1 MKNRRIPG
9 SLLNPDLCSNERR
22 SSRRV
27 LPLVA
32 AVAVVVTMMGL
43 GRTGPRPVALA
54 QVATKPVT
62 LTISRVDAFCDP
74 EVSGQDFYAHVDIG
88 DANFSSRDDA
98 GDDNNHI
105 QPNWVFTNP
114 AVDAAA
120 AALPIHIEL
129 WDMDGPQ
136 WFDPDDPVDIHPD
149 ADKRDLDITLDV
161 TTGEWTVEV
170 GAPGP
175 ADDPPFGHPG
185 VWRGS
190 NSVDCAEI
198 AFDISTTDIDA
209 DTDGDG
215 LLDNWEQFGLDTD
228 GDGAVDVD
236 LPAMGARPD
245 HMDIF
250 VEVDWMQAA
259 GHSHEP
265 LQAAWIPVWHAF
277 DDAPV
282 LNPDGTTG
290 IKLHV
295 DTGTLYTGRP
305 AALAD
310 CDGDGVVTAGD
321 IDCDGDGIIDIG
333 NLGALG
339 AGTPGGGNALPEQQF
354 LDFNGNGGA
363 NDFYT
368 VKGANFNAIRAQV
381 FHYATFIHS
390 LNAGQTTTSGRA
402 EIFGNDLM
410 VSLGQGWTPGGVSPI
425 TGLNVRGSVV
435 EHAGTFMHELG
446 HNLNL
451 RHGGADNTRWKPN
464 YLSVMNYDH
473 QTGIVG
479 LTRNGGLDYSPRA
492 LPPPGGQLDENALDE
507 CVPLNDPRPGAVA
520 LWTSGANPGVFNA
533 VAFGPNSR
541 VDWNQDNGGNA
552 DDGAAC
558 GTANYALDL
567 TFRHT
572 NALQLNLLPGHDD
585 WNGGDLR
592 LDFRHSGEF
601 SDGIVEEFVA
611 DLTAEENAVIQAAR
625 PRVVELTAPDQFC
638 ANVTTIHFDDL
649 PVGTVV
655 TDQYAG
661 LGVHVIDNN
670 LIDPKIRAGERGA
683 VTISPP
689 NSLYASPQAGGSS
702 FGIPLAITFDQPR
715 YRVGMFIGNGGTL
728 PPPAT
733 LRAYDSHGALIG
745 EVNDRVPE
753 AVTEFLGIYALAGDI
768 RRIEL
773 DYAAAAAEEIDDL
786 MFDGCAEIPP
796 DLVPPTDPYHFTVRA
811 QSRVLVPMGGGDL
824 VVTDLDGVAV
834 TINGVPQLTTY
845 QGEVDRGESVGLAA
859 PLRVIGPDG
868 QMLAFSYWRQDEFLR
883 FPQGRQSLIVAPE
896 RNITY
901 AAVYAGAYEIYLPLT
916 SKNWPAS
923 GPTPTPTATPTP
935 SRIPTRAATVT
946 STSTPTRTPT
956 ARPTA
961 TTTPTGSFTATPTLT
976 ATRTSTSTPTRTPT
990 PTPTPTATPTA
1001 TRTSTRSPT
1010 PTSTPSST
1018 VTPTATPTRT
1028 PSPTPTAT
1036 STSVTVN
1043 LTPVA
1048 DTYIYFAAPA
1058 TNYGAAATLYVGSQ
1072 STSATGRALFRFD
1085 LSTIP
1090 AGATV
1095 LSASFKA
1102 YLVQAS
1108 SSPAT
1113 LDVELKRVD
1122 APWQEMVVIWNTQPG
1137 YTGANNVMGVGT
1149 SLGYYPWDVTSLV
1162 QTWVSGAANN
1172 GLALLSK
1179 NESILGWRGFASKE
1193 SASPPNPPR
1202 LVVTYR
1208 P

>member
-1 MKNRRIPG
+1 MKLQGIPSSLFNR
-9 SLLNPDLCSNERR
+9 DLRSNGRR
-22 SSRRV
+22 GRRT
-27 LPLVA
+27 LPL
-32 AVAVVVTMMGL
+32 AVVLAVVVTTMGL
-43 GRTGPRPVALA
+43 GRTGPSPVALA
-54 QVATKPVT
+54 QAPTKPVT

-74 EVSGQDFYAHVDIG
+74 EASEQDFFVRVSIG
-88 DANFSSRDDA
+88 DTDFSSRDDA
-98 GDDNNHI
+98 GDDDDHI
-105 QPNWVFTNP
+105 QPKWAFTHP

-120 AALPIHIEL
+120 TTLPIYINL

-136 WFDPDDPVDIHPD
+136 WFDPDDRVDIHPD
-149 ADKRDLDITLDV
+149 ADKSLLSIILDV
-161 TTGEWTVEV
+161 TTGEWSVDV

-185 VWRGS
+185 VWRGA
-190 NSVDCAEI
+190 NGTDCAEI

-236 LPAMGARPD
+236 LPAMGARTD

-265 LQAAWIPVWHAF
+265 WQAAWIPVWHAF

-282 LNPDGTTG
+282 RNPDGTTG

-295 DTGTLYTGRP
+295 DTGTLYTANP

-310 CDGDGVVTAGD
+310 CDGDGNTTAGD
-321 IDCDGDGIIDIG
+321 MDCDGDGIIDIG

-339 AGTPGGGNALPEQQF
+339 AGTPGGGNILPEQQF
-354 LDFNGNGGA
+354 VDFNGNGGA

-368 VKGANFNAIRAQV
+368 VKGANFNAARAQV

-390 LNAGQTTTSGRA
+390 LNAGQPTTSGRA

-451 RHGGADNTRWKPN
+451 RHGGADIIRYKPN

-492 LPPPGGQLDENALDE
+492 LPPPGGELDENNLDE

-520 LWTSGANPGVFNA
+520 LWTIGNNATVQNA

-541 VDWNQDNGGNA
+541 VDWNQDNGGVA
-552 DDGAAC
+552 DDGATC

-572 NALQLNLLPGHDD
+572 NALQLDLLPGHDD

-592 LDFRHSGEF
+592 LDFRHAAEFADGVVGEF
-601 SDGIVEEFVA
+601 VVEI
-611 DLTAEENAVIQAAR
+611 TAEEHEDVQAAR
-625 PRVVELTAPDQFC
+625 PQVVELTAPDQFC
-638 ANVTTIHFDDL
+638 ADVTTIHFDDL

-661 LGVHVIDNN
+661 LGLHVIDND

-683 VTISPP
+683 ATISPP

-702 FGIPLAITFDQPR
+702 AGIPLVLTFDRPL

-728 PPPAT
+728 APLAA

-745 EVNDRVPE
+745 EVSDRVPE
-753 AVTEFLGIYALAGDI
+753 AVTEFLGIFALAGGI

-773 DYAAAAAEEIDDL
+773 DYDSVYAEEIDNL

-796 DLVPPTDPYHFTVRA
+796 HFTPPTDPYHFTVRA
-811 QSRVLVPMGGGDL
+811 QSRLLLPLGGQSEL
-824 VVTDLDGVAV
+824 VVTDLEGVAV
-834 TINGVPQLTTY
+834 TVNGVAQLTTY
-845 QGEVDRGESVGLAA
+845 QGEVDRGTSVGLAA
-859 PLRVIGPDG
+859 PRRVIGPDG

-883 FPQGRQSLIVAPE
+883 FPQGRQSLMVAPE
-896 RNITY
+896 RNTTY
-901 AAVYAGAYEIYLPLT
+901 TAVYADAYKIYLPLT
-916 SKNWPAS
+916 SKSWPVS
-923 GPTPTPTATPTP
+923 GPTPMPTATATS
-935 SRIPTRAATVT
+935 SR
-946 STSTPTRTPT
+946 TPTRTTT
-956 ARPTA
+956 A
-961 TTTPTGSFTATPTLT
+961 
-976 ATRTSTSTPTRTPT
+976 
-990 PTPTPTATPTA
+990 TATPTA
-1001 TRTSTRSPT
+1001 TRT
-1010 PTSTPSST
+1010 
-1018 VTPTATPTRT
+1018 PTR
-1028 PSPTPTAT
+1028 TPTAT
-1036 STSVTVN
+1036 STPTATRTPTATATAVTITLN
-1043 LTPVA
+1043 PVA
-1048 DTYIYFAAPA
+1048 DAYVYSAAPA
-1058 TNYGAAATLYVGSQ
+1058 ANYGAAAILYVGSQ

-1095 LSASFKA
+1095 LNADFRA
-1102 YLVQAS
+1102 YLVQTS
-1108 SSPAT
+1108 TSPAI
-1113 LDVELKRVD
+1113 LDVELKRID
-1122 APWQEMVVIWNTQPG
+1122 APWQEMTVAWNTQPG
-1137 YTGANNVMGVGT
+1137 YTGANNVLGVGMA
-1149 SLGYYPWDVTSLV
+1149 LAYYSWDVTSLA
-1162 QTWVSGAANN
+1162 QTWVSGAPNN

-1179 NESILGWRGFASKE
+1179 NETTIGWRGLASRE
-1193 SASPPNPPR
+1193 STSPPNPPR